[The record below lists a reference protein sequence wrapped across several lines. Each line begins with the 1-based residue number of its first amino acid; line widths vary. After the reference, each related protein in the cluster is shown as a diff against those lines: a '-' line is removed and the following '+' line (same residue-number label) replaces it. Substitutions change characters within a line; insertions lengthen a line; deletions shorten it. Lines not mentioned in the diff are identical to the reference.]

1 MYKYY
6 KMSFLKMKLLY
17 FKTKEIK
24 AEITVYIP
32 FLSSLWILGDT
43 EGSIIEMEVVLL

>member
-1 MYKYY
+1 MYY
-6 KMSFLKMKLLY
+6 KISILKIRLFY
-17 FKTKEIK
+17 FQNQKIK
-24 AEITVYIP
+24 AEITMYVP